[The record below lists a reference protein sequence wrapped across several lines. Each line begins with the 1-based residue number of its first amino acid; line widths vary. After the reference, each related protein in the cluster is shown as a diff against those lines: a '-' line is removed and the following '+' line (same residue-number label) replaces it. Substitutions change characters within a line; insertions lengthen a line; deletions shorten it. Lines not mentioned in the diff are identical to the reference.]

1 MISNIPIERKRVIV
15 PYMEFTFGES
25 SFGTTISGVLL
36 IIPNARVINLA
47 GFYLLDKSSVLFV
60 GVSKKNGFF
69 ILSYI
74 LNPTYLST

>member
-1 MISNIPIERKRVIV
+1 
-15 PYMEFTFGES
+15 MEFTFGES

-47 GFYLLDKSSVLFV
+47 GFYCLTKLVFCFL